1 MCTRWRDILSRIL
14 DGGKNWNFLQFTR
27 NTPPPPLRSLYIFFL
42 SSLFK
47 ILLLLRSNSI
57 IRFSISFSRWN
68 SVFFF
73 EDLLHFS
80 DSSLSFSLVIH
91 RYFLSFQRRNVR
103 INVRPCEISRPSV
116 VIFHL
121 SPFIFHVSCALSLS
135 LSLTREVFAP
145 RRVNTSFFFF
155 FSPPFFLRFFFLF
168 PLFFLEL

>member
-121 SPFIFHVSCALSLS
+121 SPFIFHVSYALSLS
-135 LSLTREVFAP
+135 LSLSHAWSIRAKAC
-145 RRVNTSFFFF
+145 
-155 FSPPFFLRFFFLF
+155 
-168 PLFFLEL
+168 

>member
-68 SVFFF
+68 SVFFSKISYIF
-73 EDLLHFS
+73 PTLPS
-80 DSSLSFSLVIH
+80 RSLSLFIII
-91 RYFLSFQRRNVR
+91 FLSFQRRNVR

-135 LSLTREVFAP
+135 LS
-145 RRVNTSFFFF
+145 RVKYSRQGVLILPSFSFFPPLSSSVY
-155 FSPPFFLRFFFLF
+155 FSFSLS
-168 PLFFLEL
+168 FFLEL

>member
-73 EDLLHFS
+73 FEDLLHFS

-91 RYFLSFQRRNVR
+91 YFLSFQRRNVR

-135 LSLTREVFAP
+135 LS
-145 RRVNTSFFFF
+145 RVKYSRQGVLILPSFSFFPPLSSSVS
-155 FSPPFFLRFFFLF
+155 FSFSLS
-168 PLFFLEL
+168 FFLEL